1 MVFADPP
8 FLSDECLT
16 KTAVTVKFMAK
27 EKIILCTGKFLV
39 ICFHEKKT
47 FRNIIMILYLGAVMQ
62 SMAKKLLNLDQC
74 TYEPKHTKNL
84 ANEFRCYTNYD
95 FDNFI

>member
-1 MVFADPP
+1 
-8 FLSDECLT
+8 
-16 KTAVTVKFMAK
+16 
-27 EKIILCTGKFLV
+27 
-39 ICFHEKKT
+39 
-47 FRNIIMILYLGAVMQ
+47 MQ

-95 FDNFI
+95 FDNFVCR